1 MFSSILD
8 DVVQMANLQSWE
20 FYEFHFGAARLK
32 HYLNECGGHQN
43 QAILLFNWNSD
54 ISAAFWESL
63 GHLEVGLRNAI
74 DRQMSARHTAK
85 GRTGHWN
92 FDDARELGRDAG
104 RSPRRHAYPFI
115 DIDAAMSRVRK
126 NRMPMDSG
134 QVISE
139 ISFGF
144 WHQMVSKSQ
153 MFLWPD
159 LAAAFP
165 YMKGRSQTQVST
177 KVGELRNLRN
187 RIGHHH
193 RIWASDLEKKLDDLV
208 ALAGYID
215 PNFGQW
221 IKNGS
226 PVPHLLLEQPK

>member
-1 MFSSILD
+1 
-8 DVVQMANLQSWE
+8 MANLPSWE

-32 HYLNECGGHQN
+32 HYLTECGGDQD
-43 QAILLFNWNSD
+43 QAKLLYEWNSD

-74 DRQMSARHTAK
+74 DRQMNARHAAK
-85 GRTGHWN
+85 GRTGHWI
-92 FDDARELGRDAG
+92 FDEVRELGRDAG
-104 RSPRRHAYPFI
+104 RGTRRHAYPYA
-115 DIDAAMSRVRK
+115 DIDTAISRVRK

-165 YMKGRSQTQVST
+165 SMKGRNQTLVST
-177 KVGELRNLRN
+177 KVGALRDLRN

-193 RIWASDLEKKLDDLV
+193 RIWASDLEKKFDDLI
-208 ALAGYID
+208 ALAGYIEPD
-215 PNFGQW
+215 FGRW
-221 IKNGS
+221 IQS
-226 PVPHLLLEQPK
+226 ESQVPHLLLKQPK

>member
-1 MFSSILD
+1 
-8 DVVQMANLQSWE
+8 MANLESWE

-32 HYLNECGGHQN
+32 HYLTECGGDED
-43 QAILLFNWNSD
+43 QAKLLYEWNSD

-74 DRQMSARHTAK
+74 DRQMSSRHTAK
-85 GRTGHWN
+85 ERTGHWI
-92 FDDARELGRDAG
+92 FDEARELGRDAG
-104 RSPRRHAYPFI
+104 RGARRHAYPYA
-115 DIDAAMSRVRK
+115 DIDTAISRVRK
-126 NRMPMDSG
+126 NRMPVDSG

-165 YMKGRSQTQVST
+165 YMKGRNQTLVST
-177 KVGELRNLRN
+177 KVGALRELRN

-193 RIWASDLEKKLDDLV
+193 RIWASDPEKKFDDLV
-208 ALAGYID
+208 TLAGYID
-215 PNFGQW
+215 PEFGQW
-221 IKNGS
+221 VKS
-226 PVPHLLLEQPK
+226 ESQVPGLLHTQPK